1 LKIFNLIWQ
10 IGLLYVIYVI
20 GTFLQKLFHLM
31 IPGSII
37 GMLILFALLHYEPF
51 QNLVKDGCS
60 FLVKNLALLFIPAT
74 VGVMEYFSLFQ
85 SKGIWTVFIVIIS
98 TVLVMSISSFVS
110 QMTAAKKKQAA
121 GQNGS
126 DQSL

>member
-1 LKIFNLIWQ
+1 MKIFNLIWQ

-60 FLVKNLALLFIPAT
+60 FLVKHLALLFIPAT

>member
-1 LKIFNLIWQ
+1 
-10 IGLLYVIYVI
+10 
-20 GTFLQKLFHLM
+20 
-31 IPGSII
+31 
-37 GMLILFALLHYEPF
+37 MLILFALLHYEPF

>member
-1 LKIFNLIWQ
+1 MKIFNLIWQ